1 MTKYPMNMTRIEQDK
16 YNLTAMR
23 RENRPVIMEAWRAVT
38 KEPLRKL
45 EADRGNWHAVEFGK
59 IVFG

>member
-1 MTKYPMNMTRIEQDK
+1 MTKYPMNITNITQDR
-16 YNLTAMR
+16 YNLSAMR
-23 RENRPVIMEAWRAVT
+23 RENRVIVREAWRAVT

-45 EADRGNWHAVEFGK
+45 EADRANWHAVEFGK